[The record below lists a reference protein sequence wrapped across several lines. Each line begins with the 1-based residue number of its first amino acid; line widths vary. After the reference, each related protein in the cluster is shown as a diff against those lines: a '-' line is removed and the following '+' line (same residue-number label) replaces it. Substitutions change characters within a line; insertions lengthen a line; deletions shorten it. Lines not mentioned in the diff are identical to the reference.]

1 MPALAW
7 AKLEPYKR
15 TIDRWF
21 WPDVFRKQDTSVS
34 KAKPVSGPRDEELK
48 GFREGDRRGVP
59 CEFAFCERAGQTRCL
74 SCHGY
79 PPKVGKL
86 IDRDLDVIN
95 GKREQSIGR
104 VQERCGIANEG
115 HPAVRELP
123 GLDPVHIGDV
133 T

>member
-1 MPALAW
+1 MKEIVAESPANSLFAREL
-7 AKLEPYKR
+7 AKLDASPAAA
-15 TIDRWF
+15 I
-21 WPDVFRKQDTSVS
+21 
-34 KAKPVSGPRDEELK
+34 
-48 GFREGDRRGVP
+48 
-59 CEFAFCERAGQTRCL
+59 
-74 SCHGY
+74 

-115 HPAVRELP
+115 HPAVRDLP